1 MKKTPSRGYVK
12 TSSRILKQ
20 PAKGPVKAI
29 WTGVKPVGP
38 RQ

>member
-1 MKKTPSRGYVK
+1 MKRTAPKGYIR
-12 TSSRILKQ
+12 TSGRILKQ